1 MKNISKNLL
10 LTPFISM
17 LLVFAPVKA
26 DINVVTSIKPLH
38 SLTSYIMEGVGE
50 PGLIIDGVAS
60 PHNFQIKPSHA
71 KMLQKADLVIWV
83 GEDLESFLPTALKSI
98 PKNSVIFPLFIFK
111 NNCISSPHKGFLAL
125 ELCVKSD
132 NFF

>member
-38 SLTSYIMEGVGE
+38 SLTSYIMEGGGE

-60 PHNFQIKPSHA
+60 PHNFEIKP
-71 KMLQKADLVIWV
+71 
-83 GEDLESFLPTALKSI
+83 
-98 PKNSVIFPLFIFK
+98 
-111 NNCISSPHKGFLAL
+111 
-125 ELCVKSD
+125 
-132 NFF
+132 